1 MLKQGKNDTSSNVLG
16 TQQLNL
22 EEPEGLDVGSDD
34 SNAYPI
40 DELMIR
46 NDSRTIFEV
55 CRRISNNH
63 FIMNPD
69 FQRDFIW
76 ELEKQ
81 SRLIESVLMRI
92 PLPVFYLAENIN
104 GQMVVV
110 DGLQRLTTFHRY
122 LHDEFGLR
130 LKDRPDLNSKKF
142 SELTNRLK
150 NRIEDFNLTLYLIA
164 PGVLDSVRLD
174 IFDRV
179 NSGIPLSRQ
188 QMRNCLYV
196 GQATRF
202 LADEADHS
210 GFLEATGGSLNKKTM
225 RDREF
230 VNRFCAFQILGV
242 ENYRGDMDEFL
253 ATCLKSMNQ
262 MQESQLEQLRAEFQ
276 QGLINNSTL
285 FGNHAFRKY
294 FPGQSRRNVIN
305 ASLWDVMSTTLSH
318 FTTDDIVV
326 HMEEYRSAI
335 FDLFHYPDFN
345 DAITIGTN
353 STVKVRR
360 RFERVQKLTEEILNA
375 NSN

>member
-1 MLKQGKNDTSSNVLG
+1 MASEIVGQDTLG
-16 TQQLNL
+16 TEQLKL
-22 EEPEGLDVGSDD
+22 EEPEGLDIESDA

-46 NDSRTIFEV
+46 NDSRTIYEV
-55 CRRISNNH
+55 CRRITNDQ
-63 FIMNPD
+63 FILNPD
-69 FQRDFIW
+69 FQRNFIW
-76 ELEKQ
+76 ELDKQ
-81 SRLIESVLMRI
+81 SKLIESVLMRI
-92 PLPVFYLAENIN
+92 PLPVFYLAENID

-122 LHDEFGLR
+122 LNDIFGLR
-130 LKDRPDLNSKKF
+130 LKNRPDLNSKKF
-142 SELTNRLK
+142 SELSNILR

-164 PGVLDSVRLD
+164 PGVQDGVRLD

-210 GFLEATGGSLNKKTM
+210 GFHEATGGRLNKKTM

-242 ENYRGDMDEFL
+242 ENYRGDMDDFL
-253 ATCLKSMNQ
+253 AACLKSMNQ
-262 MQESQLEQLRAEFQ
+262 MQENQLEQLRTEFQ
-276 QGLINNSTL
+276 QGLRNNFTL
-285 FGNHAFRKY
+285 FGNHAFRKHV
-294 FPGQSRRNVIN
+294 PGQVRRNVIN

-318 FTTDDIVV
+318 FTTDDIVI
-326 HMEEYRSAI
+326 HAEEYRSAI
-335 FDLFHYPDFN
+335 FELFNDPDFN

-353 STVKVRR
+353 STVKVRT
-360 RFERVQKLTEEILNA
+360 RFERVQELTEEILNA